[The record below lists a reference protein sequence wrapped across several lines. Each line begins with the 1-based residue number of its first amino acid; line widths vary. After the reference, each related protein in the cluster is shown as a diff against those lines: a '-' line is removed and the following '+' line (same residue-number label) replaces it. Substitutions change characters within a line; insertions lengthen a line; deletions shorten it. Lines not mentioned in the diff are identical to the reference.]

1 MKLHLKEG
9 QYMDF
14 IFEVTP
20 QLLTSMRILNKSK
33 IPAYSLLYPYS
44 MEEDFYEMM
53 NKVQEQSYIFIENAL
68 QNKKLSPKERNHFI
82 DYKYAFLTTNPSLEA
97 FFISKEAVPFVSNA
111 TLKKEETEIA
121 TRIFF
126 YDIQTETEKIFL
138 LKDEEISPMLLL
150 ELLVLKAKLGLLEP
164 IYFGTICEEIE
175 VSLFLI
181 EFFGSIE
188 GKKVNRV
195 IEYINNYLLDF
206 ENGKQK

>member
-1 MKLHLKEG
+1 
-9 QYMDF
+9 
-14 IFEVTP
+14 
-20 QLLTSMRILNKSK
+20 
-33 IPAYSLLYPYS
+33 
-44 MEEDFYEMM
+44 
-53 NKVQEQSYIFIENAL
+53 
-68 QNKKLSPKERNHFI
+68 
-82 DYKYAFLTTNPSLEA
+82 
-97 FFISKEAVPFVSNA
+97 
-111 TLKKEETEIA
+111 
-121 TRIFF
+121 
-126 YDIQTETEKIFL
+126 
-138 LKDEEISPMLLL
+138 MLLL